1 MARSVRP
8 VAVTPIAHMDKRLL
22 GETRRAR
29 LAFLVHI
36 GLSLSSGLLIVGQAF
51 LLSRIISQV
60 FMAGATRPELTG
72 LFIPLLVVVGLRGFN
87 QAGLQLTAAAVAIRV
102 KQALRQ
108 QLINHLL
115 QLGPAYTQG
124 ERSGELALTASEGIE
139 ALDSYF
145 RDYLPALFTFMLVP
159 LIILLFVLPLDLLT
173 FFVLLVTAPLIPI
186 FMRLIGQMAGAL
198 AQNRYAQLG
207 QLSAHFLDVMQGL
220 TTLKLFNRSKAQIQ
234 IIARITD
241 QYRQST
247 LAVLRIAFLSAFVL
261 ELVATISIAIVA
273 VEIGLRLLYSR
284 LLFEQALFLLV
295 LAPDFYQPLRQLGV
309 RFHAGRDGLAAAE
322 RIYTVLN
329 QPVPTRDGQA
339 AVPDYTVIQFEDVTV
354 AYAPGER
361 VALDTFSLTIRR
373 GEHVALVGA
382 TGSGKSTVAHLL
394 LRFREPSNG
403 RILLRGPAA
412 TTDLSELSIT
422 GWRAAIGWVPQQG
435 YLFNLSVADN
445 IRLGQA
451 TATAAEIRGAAE
463 AANAHA
469 FIEQLPQGYETLTG
483 ENGVRLSGGQA
494 QRLALAR
501 ALIRQPALYI
511 FDEATANL
519 DSDNERRIWQKL
531 RELTA
536 GATVV
541 SIAHRLETIRQAD
554 RIVVLDSGRIV
565 EIGTHAALIDRRG
578 AYFELIQAGVVSH
591 V

>member
-1 MARSVRP
+1 
-8 VAVTPIAHMDKRLL
+8 MDKRLL
-22 GETRRAR
+22 GEVRLAR
-29 LAFLVHI
+29 LAFLANI
-36 GLSLSSGLLIVGQAF
+36 GLSLGSGLLIVGQAF

-60 FMAGATRPELTG
+60 FMAGAARAELTG
-72 LFIPLLVVVGLRGFN
+72 LFVALLMIVGLRGLN

-108 QLINHLL
+108 RLINHLL
-115 QLGPAYTQG
+115 QLGPAYSQE

-145 RDYLPALFTFMLVP
+145 RDYLPALFTFVLVP
-159 LIILLFVLPLDLLT
+159 LVILLFVLPLDLLT
-173 FFVLLVTAPLIPI
+173 FLVLLVTAPLIPI

-198 AQNRYAQLG
+198 AQTRYGQLG

-220 TTLKLFNRSKAQIQ
+220 TTLKLFNRSKAQIE

-273 VEIGLRLLYSR
+273 VEIGLRLLYGR

-295 LAPDFYQPLRQLGV
+295 LAPDFYQPLRQLGAK
-309 RFHAGRDGLAAAE
+309 FHAGRDGLAAAE
-322 RIYTVLN
+322 RIYAVLN
-329 QPVPTRDGQA
+329 QPIPTADGPA
-339 AVPDYTVIQFEDVTV
+339 AVPDYTAIQFEDVTV
-354 AYAPGER
+354 AYAQGKR
-361 VALDTFSLTIRR
+361 VALDAFSLTIRR

-382 TGSGKSTVAHLL
+382 TGSGKSTVAQLL
-394 LRFREPSNG
+394 LRFRAPASG
-403 RILLRGPAA
+403 RIRLRGPAA
-412 TTDLSELSIT
+412 TTDLSEVSAA
-422 GWRAAIGWVPQQG
+422 GWRATIGWVPQQA

-445 IRLGQA
+445 IRLGQE
-451 TATAAEIRGAAE
+451 TATAAEIKAAAE
-463 AANAHA
+463 AANAQA

-501 ALIRQPALYI
+501 ALVRRPALYI

-519 DSDNERRIWQKL
+519 DSDNERRIWRNL

-536 GATVV
+536 GATVI

-554 RIVVLDSGRIV
+554 RIVVLDNGRIV
-565 EIGTHAALIDRRG
+565 EMGTHAALIDRRG
-578 AYFELIQAGVVSH
+578 AYFELLQAGVVGH